1 MSKTGRFSNLALL
14 ILTAAWIAV
23 VLYAGFCVTP
33 PANPNEGHDLTG
45 SQMVLR
51 FGFNQLHLTP
61 PLLILLWLLAS
72 LGFIYLLTRKE
83 SPAAEYIKKIEQEIF
98 SNKKIQWLI
107 SLLMG
112 GLFWLLRSNYKN
124 KDFLIFKQQWYPEFL
139 FYNTIHV
146 RFDEMWESFL
156 HVEWYRFLNA
166 NMGWSIETTFQLIS
180 CACGLVFIFTLLKL
194 CPLLA
199 PRKPLIPFAAL
210 LSGGFM
216 QLFFGDMEHYTIC
229 ATFIF
234 LYFLA
239 ALLYIRRQVNLVLPA
254 FLLMAGMVSHMAA
267 IFLLPSLLYLFIIA
281 LERRHYASLLAA
293 GLAFA
298 GLLSF
303 SLLFFQS
310 QGASLSRMVAT
321 SWGLGR
327 GGSLLENIAQFTRV
341 DFWGRVNLIG
351 LIFPSAFVLAPPL
364 LCCKLPKKEH
374 DRVFLWIAA
383 LSGLLFFATWIS
395 TIGLYMDWNLFS
407 LPLIPLAIYLS
418 ASLPDLVNARSRAL
432 IFFVLSL
439 SCLMTYSWIFSNH
452 FSFLN

>member
-33 PANPNEGHDLTG
+33 PANPNQSHDLTA

-61 PLLILLWLLAS
+61 PALLLFWLLVS
-72 LGFIYLLTRKE
+72 LGFIYLLARKE
-83 SPAAEYIKKIEQEIF
+83 SPVVEWIKKIEQGIF
-98 SNKKIQWLI
+98 SNGKIQALIGLI
-107 SLLMG
+107 SA
-112 GLFWLLRSNYKN
+112 GLFWILRSNYAN
-124 KDFLIFKQQWYPEFL
+124 KDFLLYKKDWYPEFL
-139 FYNTIHV
+139 FYHSIHV

-156 HVEWYRFLNA
+156 HMEAYRFLHA
-166 NMGWSIETTFQLIS
+166 SLGWSIETTFQLIS
-180 CACGLVFIFTLLKL
+180 CVCGVVFIFALLKL

-199 PRKPLIPFAAL
+199 SRQPLIPFAAL

-216 QLFFGDMEHYTIC
+216 QLFFGDMEYYTIS
-229 ATFIF
+229 AVFIF
-234 LYFLA
+234 LYVWA
-239 ALLYIRRQVNLVLPA
+239 ALLFIRGRVNLVLPA
-254 FLLMAGMVSHMAA
+254 FLLMAGMVAHMAA
-267 IFLLPSLLYLFIIA
+267 IFLLPSLLYLFIME
-281 LERRHYASLLAA
+281 LEHRRYASLLAA
-293 GLAFA
+293 GLAFV
-298 GLLSF
+298 GLLSC

-310 QGASLSRMVAT
+310 RGASLSRMVAT

-327 GGSLLENIAQFTRV
+327 GGSLLENIAKFTRV

-364 LCCKLPKKEH
+364 LCCRLPKKEH
-374 DRVFLWIAA
+374 VRIFLWIAA
-383 LSGLLFFATWIS
+383 LSGLLFFAAWIS

-452 FSFLN
+452 FSF